1 MLTDTQVHMQLDEK
15 RDIFVENN
23 QVFITNDLVITDV
36 MYFKMK
42 YLKSSLSL
50 GDSVQILRFS
60 PKYSIMLKSNQEKET
75 FYITKAEPD
84 DYFKVVGQ
92 LCSWNDLYKEKI
104 INFLKKKVIAIKF
117 AAKLAGVRQELD
129 NVNKKLEEA
138 IRQKNMLK
146 ELVEAD
152 SQECPVCL
160 VEIKQ
165 NMHVLKCC
173 HYLCKECSTKITE
186 CPLCRVPLNQ

>member
-1 MLTDTQVHMQLDEK
+1 MLTDTQVYMQLDEK

-50 GDSVQILRFS
+50 GDSIQILRLS

-92 LCSWNDLYKEKI
+92 LYSWNDLYKEKI

-117 AAKLAGVRQELD
+117 AAKLAVVRKELD
-129 NVNKKLEEA
+129 NVNNKLEEEV
-138 IRQKNMLK
+138 KVK
-146 ELVEAD
+146 EALSNEV
-152 SQECPVCL
+152 SF
-160 VEIKQ
+160 K
-165 NMHVLKCC
+165 
-173 HYLCKECSTKITE
+173 
-186 CPLCRVPLNQ
+186 